1 MITGIRV
8 EAARLDLPVP
18 TDRTLYR
25 LLQTLDRQRHS
36 FGNAT
41 TRRSQANR
49 PERAYGRQTPSRPGE
64 LVEMDSS
71 PLDLM
76 VLYPDGG
83 AGRADLTIALDVAT
97 RSLPAAILRPVATKA
112 VDAAV
117 LLARAMTPLPAQ
129 PGWAEGLEFSRSLLP
144 AGTLAGPD
152 QLQRDLAE
160 RPIMAI
166 ESVTVDRGRVFLS
179 DTFLAACEQ
188 LHISVTKAAPRSPTD
203 KPHVERV
210 FRSINTLF
218 TQYLPGYTGPNV
230 VHRGSDPA
238 GDALWPLAQVQDLLD
253 QWIVQVWQRRPHDG
267 LRLPAMPRQ
276 DLAPNEMFHALT
288 QTAPVAPL
296 IFDADDYIALLPCA
310 WRTIQRYGVNL
321 GGLTY
326 DSPALDPYRGRPS
339 GISLPRA
346 AGSRW
351 EIRYDP
357 YRLNRIH
364 VRDHHAGRWIEAPWT
379 LAQQTL
385 APFSIDVLHAARH
398 AVAQRQADRPVLAD
412 ALLSEITRIQSGRQ
426 LTNRVERSAARRTP
440 LPALPNTAPEPSP
453 ARRPLPAETRARD
466 VGSARFDS
474 GQPCGCEVEHRR
486 SRKRKIRRIVYDV
499 PPPPTK
505 GC

>member
-1 MITGIRV
+1 
-8 EAARLDLPVP
+8 
-18 TDRTLYR
+18 
-25 LLQTLDRQRHS
+25 
-36 FGNAT
+36 
-41 TRRSQANR
+41 
-49 PERAYGRQTPSRPGE
+49 
-64 LVEMDSS
+64 MDSS

-144 AGTLAGPD
+144 AGTLAGPE
-152 QLQRDLAE
+152 QLRRDLAE
-160 RPIMAI
+160 RPILAI

-276 DLAPNEMFHALT
+276 DLAPE
-288 QTAPVAPL
+288 
-296 IFDADDYIALLPCA
+296 
-310 WRTIQRYGVNL
+310 
-321 GGLTY
+321 
-326 DSPALDPYRGRPS
+326 
-339 GISLPRA
+339 
-346 AGSRW
+346 
-351 EIRYDP
+351 
-357 YRLNRIH
+357 
-364 VRDHHAGRWIEAPWT
+364 
-379 LAQQTL
+379 
-385 APFSIDVLHAARH
+385 
-398 AVAQRQADRPVLAD
+398 
-412 ALLSEITRIQSGRQ
+412 
-426 LTNRVERSAARRTP
+426 
-440 LPALPNTAPEPSP
+440 
-453 ARRPLPAETRARD
+453 RD
-466 VGSARFDS
+466 VPRPHPNRTGRAV
-474 GQPCGCEVEHRR
+474 GLRR
-486 SRKRKIRRIVYDV
+486 R
-499 PPPPTK
+499 
-505 GC
+505 